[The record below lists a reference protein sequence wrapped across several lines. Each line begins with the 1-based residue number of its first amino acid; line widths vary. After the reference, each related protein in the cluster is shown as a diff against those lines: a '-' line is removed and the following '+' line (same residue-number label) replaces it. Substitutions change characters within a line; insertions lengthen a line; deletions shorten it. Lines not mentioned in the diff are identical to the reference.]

1 RARHDGAPPAHD
13 EATGMRSTGYAAVWQ
28 DGGPALA
35 GQIVVGAGE
44 LDFEGAGR
52 GRQASRHI
60 APDTNPS
67 SRPRAA
73 PVRPTASRTRPVLE
87 LTDGAVIR
95 ISTPELGALHELE
108 EAVTSRRKPQRD
120 HALVDDG
127 AVLGR

>member
-1 RARHDGAPPAHD
+1 
-13 EATGMRSTGYAAVWQ
+13 MRSTGYAAVWQ

-60 APDTNPS
+60 AYDTIAS
-67 SRPRAA
+67 SRLGRA
-73 PVRPTASRTRPVLE
+73 PSDRIGGRTTLVLE